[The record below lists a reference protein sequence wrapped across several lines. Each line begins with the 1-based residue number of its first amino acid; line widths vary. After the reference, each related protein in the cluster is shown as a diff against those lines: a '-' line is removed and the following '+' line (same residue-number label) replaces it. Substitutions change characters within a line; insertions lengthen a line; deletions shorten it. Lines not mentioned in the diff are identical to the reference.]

1 MHILPIA
8 SGKGGV
14 GKSLVSANL
23 AIALAQAGKK
33 TILVDLDLGGSNLHL
48 VLGMR
53 SIPSGIGNVIQNSSI
68 ALEEVMVPTDHRNL
82 LFIPGDAEIPGIAN
96 LNNKQKLMLLRR
108 IKGLDADYVLLD
120 LGAGTSFNTLDFFLA
135 SSHGIIVTTP
145 TPTAIVNA
153 YLFLKNAVY
162 RIISNNIKRKS
173 PAGDYLEKI
182 KKEGTQLQRLNIPL
196 IMQELQACDAAA
208 HAKIAAALSR
218 FRPRMIL
225 NMLEDPKD
233 AQKAHRLR
241 RSCSQYLDADLEHLG
256 IMYRDD
262 LQDIALA
269 SQLPIISYKPKSVL
283 SQAIYRIADKIMQS
297 TDVDEDLMD
306 IQNIEESYANA
317 GAEAEVDFQTKLDY
331 IEDLLHAGALST
343 GDLIET
349 IKNQQLEIS
358 QLKKQNV
365 LYKTK
370 LVKAVQ
376 QGFKI

>member
-14 GKSLVSANL
+14 GKSLVAANL
-23 AIALAQAGKK
+23 AIALAQAGKRV
-33 TILVDLDLGGSNLHL
+33 ILVDLDLGGSNLHL
-48 VLGMR
+48 VLGIH
-53 SIPSGIGNVIQNSSI
+53 SVPAGIGNVIQQSSVQ
-68 ALEEVMVPTDHRNL
+68 LQDVLMPTDYPNL
-82 LFIPGDAEIPGIAN
+82 QFIPGDAEIPGIAN

-108 IKGLDADYVLLD
+108 MKQLDCDYVIVD

-153 YLFLKNAVY
+153 YLFLKNSVF
-162 RIISNNIKRKS
+162 RIITNNIKRKS
-173 PAGDYLEKI
+173 PAGEYLEQVKR
-182 KKEGTQLQRLNIPL
+182 EGTQLQRMNIL
-196 IMQELQACDAAA
+196 HIMQQLQARDPENHSKAAQ
-208 HAKIAAALSR
+208 ALAR
-218 FRPRMIL
+218 FQPRMIL

-233 AQKAHRLR
+233 AQKANRLR
-241 RSCSQYLDADLEHLG
+241 RSCSQYLDTELEHLG
-256 IMYRDD
+256 IIYRDD
-262 LQDIALA
+262 LQDVAL
-269 SQLPIISYKPKSVL
+269 SSRLPIIAYKPNSVL
-283 SQAIYRIADKIMQS
+283 SQALYRIADKILQS
-297 TDVDEDLMD
+297 IEDDEDLMD
-306 IQNIEESYANA
+306 IQTIEESYASA
-317 GAEAEVDFQTKLDY
+317 DIEAEIDFQAKIDY

-349 IKNQQLEIS
+349 IKNQQLEIT

-376 QGFKI
+376 QGYKM